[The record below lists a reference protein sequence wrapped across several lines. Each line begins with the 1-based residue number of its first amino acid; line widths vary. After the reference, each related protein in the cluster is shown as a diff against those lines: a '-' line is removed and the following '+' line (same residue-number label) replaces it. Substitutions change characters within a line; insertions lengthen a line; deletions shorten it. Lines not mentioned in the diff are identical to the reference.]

1 MEQSNFNNF
10 ETGQKLPNAT
20 AVLVLGILSIVTCCC
35 YGLGL
40 ILGIIAMVLAKK
52 DVALYNISPQ
62 AYTNYSNLKTGR
74 ILAIIGIVLSVI
86 YLIYIVWLISVL
98 GMDALQNPQLMQEKM
113 GEIFGS

>member
-62 AYTNYSNLKTGR
+62 AYTNYGNLKTGR
-74 ILAIIGIVLSVI
+74 ILAIIGIVLSII
-86 YLIYIVWLISVL
+86 YLIYIIFLFSTL
-98 GMDALQNPQLMQEKM
+98 GMEGIQQMQEEMMRKY
-113 GEIFGS
+113 SAQ